1 VKIGAVLLTLSGV
14 LSRAAFAQEVGGN
27 VQGWVVSGESAPVS
41 QVRVTIVGPSLQGA
55 RSVETN
61 PQGFFQLLALP
72 TGTYTVRLV
81 RIGFRAL
88 VIDSVAV
95 HLGRTTTL
103 GAVTFETEAVALGE
117 ISVTAQRL
125 SVDPQSTVIGANV
138 GAAAYDALPVGRDYR
153 SVVAFLPQANTSY
166 YAGDRVNIAGATGLE
181 NAYFIDGINVTNA
194 HFQGGL
200 PVGDFV
206 LPYNFVRAVEV
217 SEGGYDAGHGRAIG
231 GIVNAVT
238 YSGSNTF
245 EGNIFGFFTNSALT
259 GSPRIGLKDV
269 RSDNLSSYDFG
280 ARVGGPLLPD
290 RLWYSVAYNP
300 QGESADHVVPGWG
313 DFSDRLRQH
322 VFAGKLNW
330 QAATTTG
337 VEVLLFGDRYTHQE
351 VTGALFS
358 AFPALATVANPDP
371 YLVSS
376 HGGHTSAALRLTHQ
390 LGARGVLE
398 ASVQRATSFNWQRA
412 QTARGDTVPL
422 FLDYV
427 TSTVSGGLIINESP
441 QDTRTAAALRG
452 TIELGAHSL
461 VAGAEYEDNR
471 FSDTWLW
478 RVVFRL
484 DTASWVKDVALVPW
498 TVHNRVPTLYAADT
512 WRISSRLTLDA
523 GLRWAG
529 EYLYGSAGLAQ
540 SFPDEWQPRFGVSYQ
555 VGRLGTQRVFGSWG
569 VYYQQQPLD
578 LASGFYVPFP
588 ELLTYYSSDPRRPT
602 TRPDSTRN
610 ISTYPSQY
618 PNISG
623 LKVEHHREV
632 SLAYERIVAASWRLT
647 ARVMRRDLLS
657 AFGNGLDTANGGFY
671 VLGVPGEGALSF
683 LPRFRRSYTA
693 LELSAEWAGAQG
705 QQARLSYVLSRT
717 YGNYSG
723 FYASDYGFGFP
734 GGLGGLQIAE
744 DRKNS
749 TGLLPNDRAHVL
761 KLFGAYRFPFGLTVG
776 TFFTWQSGT
785 PLNEFGTNP
794 TYVRY
799 VFLVPRGSVGR
810 TPAIWDLNLRFAYPL
825 RVGGGVGA
833 RATLDWLHVG
843 SPRQPVWFEQAH
855 YTSEDANGNPINVNP
870 TYRQVLSYQP
880 PTQARLGVEFTF

>member
-1 VKIGAVLLTLSGV
+1 VKIGGVLLTVFGV
-14 LSRAAFAQEVGGN
+14 ILQLCSAQEVRGN
-27 VQGWVVSGESAPVS
+27 VQGWVLSHDAAPVS
-41 QVRVTIVGPSLQGA
+41 QVRLTIVGPSLQGA
-55 RSVETN
+55 RSTETDS
-61 PQGFFQLLALP
+61 QGYFQVLALP
-72 TGTYTVRLV
+72 TGTYTIRLA
-81 RIGFRAL
+81 RIGFRAM
-88 VIDSVAV
+88 VIDSVPV
-95 HLGRTTTL
+95 HLGRTTNL
-103 GAVTFETEAVALGE
+103 GAVTFEPEAVALGE
-117 ISVTAQRL
+117 ISVSAQGL
-125 SVDPQSTVIGANV
+125 SIDPASTTIGANV
-138 GAAAYDALPVGRDYR
+138 GAATYDALPVGRDYR
-153 SVVAFLPQANTSY
+153 SVVAFLPHANASY

-181 NAYFIDGINVTNA
+181 NAYFIDGINVTDA

-217 SEGGYDAGHGRAIG
+217 DEGGYDAGHGRAIG

-238 YSGSNTF
+238 YSGGNTF

-269 RSDNLSSYDFG
+269 RTDNLTSYDFG
-280 ARVGGPLLPD
+280 ARVGGPILPD
-290 RLWYSVAYNP
+290 RLWYSLAYNP
-300 QGESADHVVPGWG
+300 QLESAEHVVPGWG

-322 VFAGKLNW
+322 VFAGKLTW
-330 QAATTTG
+330 QATTTTSL
-337 VEVLLFGDRYTHQE
+337 EMLLFGDRFTHHE

-390 LGARGVLE
+390 LGAHGVLE
-398 ASVQRATSFNWQRA
+398 ASVHRATSFDWQGA
-412 QTARGDTVPL
+412 ETARGDTEPL

-427 TSTVSGGLIINESP
+427 TSTISGGLDVKESP
-441 QDTRTAAALRG
+441 RDTRTAAALRG
-452 TIELGAHSL
+452 TVELGAHSL
-461 VAGAEYEDNR
+461 VAGAEYEDNG

-478 RVVFRL
+478 HVVYRL
-484 DTASWVKDVALVPW
+484 GTASWLKDSAFVPW
-498 TVHNRVPTLYAADT
+498 TVHNRVPTLYAQDA
-512 WRISSRLTLDA
+512 WRISTRLTVHA

-540 SFPDEWQPRFGVSYQ
+540 SFPNEWQPRVGASYQ

-569 VYYQQQPLD
+569 IYYQQQPLD

-588 ELLTYYSSDPRRPT
+588 ELLSYYSSDPRLPS
-602 TRPDSTRN
+602 TRPDSARN

-618 PNISG
+618 PNIPG
-623 LKVEHHREV
+623 LKVEHHREL
-632 SLAYERIVAASWRLT
+632 SLGYERVVATSWRLT

-657 AFGNGLDTANGGFY
+657 AFGNGLDTADARYY

-683 LPRFRRSYTA
+683 LPTFRRSYTA

-705 QQARLSYVLSRT
+705 RQARLSYVLSRT
-717 YGNYSG
+717 YGNYTG

-744 DRKNS
+744 DKKNS
-749 TGLLPNDRAHVL
+749 TGLLPNDRTHVL
-761 KLFGAYRFPFGLTVG
+761 KVSGAYRFPFGVTAG
-776 TFFTWQSGT
+776 AFFTWQSGT

-810 TPAIWDLNLRFAYPL
+810 TPAIWDLNLRLGYPL
-825 RVGGGVGA
+825 RGWAGVGA

-843 SPRQPVWFEQAH
+843 SPRRPVWFEQAH
-855 YTSEDANGNPINVNP
+855 YASEDANGNPINVNP